1 MVFSNASSSHE
12 GRTTS
17 EGGFTPG
24 ARAHCSIGNKSC
36 GEFARSQL
44 RLDVPKVSRRSTAF
58 RRIDS
63 EWAAQLQRWS
73 GMSTTRSRL
82 RTPTRRRRSPREL
95 RRAAPLF
102 AALGDNVR
110 LSLVNRLCARGPMST
125 MRLSEGSG
133 VTRQAVSKHL
143 EVLEAAG
150 VVRSMRVGRERLWE
164 VDPSELRHAQDWL
177 GSISRDWTGALKAY
191 AG

>member
-1 MVFSNASSSHE
+1 MSHTHS
-12 GRTTS
+12 RT
-17 EGGFTPG
+17 
-24 ARAHCSIGNKSC
+24 
-36 GEFARSQL
+36 
-44 RLDVPKVSRRSTAF
+44 
-58 RRIDS
+58 
-63 EWAAQLQRWS
+63 
-73 GMSTTRSRL
+73 

-164 VDPSELRHAQDWL
+164 VDPSELRHAQEWL

>member
-1 MVFSNASSSHE
+1 VVFNSASSSHE
-12 GRTTS
+12 DRTPCD
-17 EGGFTPG
+17 GDFTPA
-24 ARAHCSIGNKSC
+24 ARAHCSTGNKSC
-36 GEFARSQL
+36 RSACNQL
-44 RLDVPKVSRRSTAF
+44 RLDVPKVPRRSTAF
-58 RRIDS
+58 RGIDS

-73 GMSTTRSRL
+73 GMSTTRSRT
-82 RTPTRRRRSPREL
+82 RTSPTRRRRSPREL

-191 AG
+191 VG

>member
-1 MVFSNASSSHE
+1 MSPT
-12 GRTTS
+12 R
-17 EGGFTPG
+17 
-24 ARAHCSIGNKSC
+24 
-36 GEFARSQL
+36 
-44 RLDVPKVSRRSTAF
+44 
-58 RRIDS
+58 
-63 EWAAQLQRWS
+63 
-73 GMSTTRSRL
+73 STTRV
-82 RTPTRRRRSPREL
+82 PTRRRRSPREL

-164 VDPSELRHAQDWL
+164 VDPSELRHAQEWL

>member
-1 MVFSNASSSHE
+1 
-12 GRTTS
+12 
-17 EGGFTPG
+17 
-24 ARAHCSIGNKSC
+24 
-36 GEFARSQL
+36 
-44 RLDVPKVSRRSTAF
+44 
-58 RRIDS
+58 
-63 EWAAQLQRWS
+63 
-73 GMSTTRSRL
+73 MSPTRSRT

-164 VDPSELRHAQDWL
+164 VDASELRAAQDWL
-177 GSISRDWTGALKAY
+177 GSFSRDWAGVIRLKAY
-191 AG
+191 AGD